1 MRLSAEARQVL
12 QALAGGSFLKS
23 HRYLDGSKVYRLHDL
38 SGQSRPVSRATVDA
52 LVRHRLVTSN
62 QKFPAATYMLTDRGR
77 AIVQNYDGEH
87 F

>member
-38 SGQSRPVSRATVDA
+38 NGQSRPVSRATVEA

-77 AIVQNYDGEH
+77 VVARDLAADRP
-87 F
+87 